1 MKFLKVGLVLFLLF
15 EVCFS
20 FYRYQYLPMDGDM
33 ISLALG
39 YNEVKS
45 DPFGLN
51 VLLSNASYGGT
62 NRFFAHWLSEKYIK
76 NAPLVF
82 NGFASPIDS
91 VYLAWSFARI
101 ITHLFLIWI
110 LAVYITGKR
119 TLWDVDVLISAAII
133 APLFQVEGYTHYMT
147 IIGYNLSYTFFYAT
161 ALCTVA
167 LFFLPFFNAAFQR
180 RELRFSLP
188 MIMWLIVLVIY
199 NAFNGPL
206 NAPVMLVICSF
217 SIAAYF
223 IIKVNE
229 SAEQNILKKLIVS
242 VKNTPPHLILI
253 FSIAILVSL
262 YSLFIGKNNSENLW
276 EPMSLH
282 NRYQRLWQGIY
293 MYYTKKIGP
302 PLLIIMILIN
312 WILIRYH
319 KQVQSQIILKAIP
332 WFWGIVFLYILL
344 LPLGGYRPYRPYIL
358 RTDTLVPVTLG
369 LILFYGLTTFH
380 IMRTLSFRYKF
391 VYYIVIIACT
401 GVYVNADTKT
411 IKYNICEREAL
422 KKIADSKETFV
433 FIDNNCSVV
442 NWTKT
447 NSYKD
452 SRGATA
458 LLQHWGIIDK
468 KKYFYQK

>member
-180 RELRFSLP
+180 RELRF
-188 MIMWLIVLVIY
+188 
-199 NAFNGPL
+199 F
-206 NAPVMLVICSF
+206 
-217 SIAAYF
+217 AAHDN
-223 IIKVNE
+223 VVDC
-229 SAEQNILKKLIVS
+229 A
-242 VKNTPPHLILI
+242 
-253 FSIAILVSL
+253 
-262 YSLFIGKNNSENLW
+262 GNL
-276 EPMSLH
+276 
-282 NRYQRLWQGIY
+282 
-293 MYYTKKIGP
+293 
-302 PLLIIMILIN
+302 
-312 WILIRYH
+312 
-319 KQVQSQIILKAIP
+319 
-332 WFWGIVFLYILL
+332 
-344 LPLGGYRPYRPYIL
+344 
-358 RTDTLVPVTLG
+358 
-369 LILFYGLTTFH
+369 
-380 IMRTLSFRYKF
+380 
-391 VYYIVIIACT
+391 
-401 GVYVNADTKT
+401 
-411 IKYNICEREAL
+411 
-422 KKIADSKETFV
+422 
-433 FIDNNCSVV
+433 
-442 NWTKT
+442 
-447 NSYKD
+447 
-452 SRGATA
+452 
-458 LLQHWGIIDK
+458 
-468 KKYFYQK
+468 